1 MNKKE
6 KKPTDKLADKT
17 ALTKF
22 LQGIFGDAQKKTLKR
37 MWKKAQEINK
47 LEPKYE
53 EMCRRFLADSEDFSE
68 DKILQAGVA
77 NEERFL
83 NDDLDKCLEE
93 EFDLII
99 LDLMLPGVD
108 TDDACVW
115 DMQDVS
121 ELPSMFLNMSLG
133 RFVKDR
139 GADFVKKKVRFKNI
153 NKSQALRIVEY
164 VEKISK

>member
-1 MNKKE
+1 MIIVIK
-6 KKPTDKLADKT
+6 D
-17 ALTKF
+17 ALSGRNF
-22 LQGIFGDAQKKTLKR
+22 PDAGDYVYNQ
-37 MWKKAQEINK
+37 
-47 LEPKYE
+47 
-53 EMCRRFLADSEDFSE
+53 
-68 DKILQAGVA
+68 
-77 NEERFL
+77 
-83 NDDLDKCLEE
+83 
-93 EFDLII
+93 
-99 LDLMLPGVD
+99 MLPGVD

-115 DMQDVS
+115 DMRDVS

>member
-1 MNKKE
+1 MSGRNF
-6 KKPTDKLADKT
+6 PDA
-17 ALTKF
+17 
-22 LQGIFGDAQKKTLKR
+22 GDYVYNQ
-37 MWKKAQEINK
+37 
-47 LEPKYE
+47 
-53 EMCRRFLADSEDFSE
+53 
-68 DKILQAGVA
+68 
-77 NEERFL
+77 
-83 NDDLDKCLEE
+83 
-93 EFDLII
+93 
-99 LDLMLPGVD
+99 MLPGVD

>member
-1 MNKKE
+1 MIIVIK
-6 KKPTDKLADKT
+6 D
-17 ALTKF
+17 ALSGRNF
-22 LQGIFGDAQKKTLKR
+22 PDAGDYVYNQ
-37 MWKKAQEINK
+37 
-47 LEPKYE
+47 
-53 EMCRRFLADSEDFSE
+53 
-68 DKILQAGVA
+68 
-77 NEERFL
+77 
-83 NDDLDKCLEE
+83 
-93 EFDLII
+93 
-99 LDLMLPGVD
+99 MLPGVD

>member
-1 MNKKE
+1 MIIVIK
-6 KKPTDKLADKT
+6 D
-17 ALTKF
+17 ALNGRNF
-22 LQGIFGDAQKKTLKR
+22 PDAGDYVYTQ
-37 MWKKAQEINK
+37 
-47 LEPKYE
+47 
-53 EMCRRFLADSEDFSE
+53 
-68 DKILQAGVA
+68 
-77 NEERFL
+77 
-83 NDDLDKCLEE
+83 
-93 EFDLII
+93 
-99 LDLMLPGVD
+99 MLPGMD